1 MAINTSS
8 MAKYNGIMSVRRSDK
23 MLAESIFRE
32 NKKGG
37 RKTVRKE
44 KKEDIQKTG
53 GRSVI
58 MQETAQYGVGT
69 KVIGKSIRTKEDME
83 SVDRMERQFMKNT
96 GYVRVDNRKK

>member
-32 NKKGG
+32 NKMGG

-69 KVIGKSIRTKEDME
+69 TFRYYKLTEEDKKYAAEMDKKIIQEQDAVIDWSYEK
-83 SVDRMERQFMKNT
+83 
-96 GYVRVDNRKK
+96 

>member
-1 MAINTSS
+1 

-23 MLAESIFRE
+23 MSAESIFRE
-32 NKKGG
+32 NIKGG
-37 RKTVRKE
+37 RKTVRKG
-44 KKEDIQKTG
+44 KEEIQKTD

-58 MQETAQYGVGT
+58 MQETAKYGVGT